1 MPKQVMFEC
10 PHCARP
16 VHFED
21 GTEEAVCPS
30 CDAHFKLNLHEQD
43 AANSPRAIVTTIIIT
58 LFLAAIVALFIVR
71 MFPSNMDPQFDTRG
85 DTVESDVHF

>member
-21 GTEEAVCPS
+21 GTEEALCPS
-30 CDAHFKLNLHEQD
+30 CDAHFKLDLHEGEV
-43 AANSPRAIVTTIIIT
+43 NPLRSTVTTVIIT
-58 LFLAAIVALFIVR
+58 LFLAAVIALIIVR
-71 MFPSNMDPQFDTRG
+71 MFPSDMDPQFDTRG
-85 DTVESDVHF
+85 DTVESEFHF